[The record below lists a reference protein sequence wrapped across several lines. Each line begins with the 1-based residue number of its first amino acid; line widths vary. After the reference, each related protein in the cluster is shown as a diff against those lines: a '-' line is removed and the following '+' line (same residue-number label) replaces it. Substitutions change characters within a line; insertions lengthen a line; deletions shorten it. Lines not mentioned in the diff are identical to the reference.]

1 MSHYRPR
8 AGISA
13 YLAYL
18 KTPYA
23 ILGRG
28 LLLSSLL
35 LSMPLMAQNLGPVVN
50 TISPLLP
57 SPQQNQT
64 QQELQ
69 KQAPVP
75 IGEPPRP
82 LPVGLLPTTTLVPSR
97 AEVTVL
103 KLDDQLR
110 VTKPIPDSEALTF
123 TFSDEI
129 DGVVDRQMNLKGR
142 AQIRRN
148 NTIIKADEIN
158 YDPDTDIANLIGN
171 VELIKGNTQF
181 SGPRARFKVD
191 AREGEMDK
199 PNYELRDVRGRG
211 QANKLTIESADVFI
225 FDKATY
231 TTCSPD
237 NLDWYFTASQIE
249 VDQEQKQMT
258 GRNGVMRFFDVPI
271 AYAPYFSL
279 PTSNQRR
286 SGLLAPVIGY
296 NSNNGLDIAQPYYVN
311 IAPNR
316 DLTVTPR
323 YMNHRGTLLGGD
335 FRYIDPKYSG
345 TLSGQFMNY
354 DKILGRDR
362 WKYDWQQ
369 RQMLGRAWNG
379 YANVSKV
386 SDNLYPIDFS
396 YGIGG
401 AVTNQFRQEVGT
413 NYGGI
418 KNWNFTARAL
428 TFQTLQ
434 PDPTAPVTSPYNI
447 LPQVTANYRNARNV
461 GAPGSFSG
469 GFNRT
474 PDITFGADFTR
485 FSYNTNN
492 LYAPASGMPQGGS
505 FSQADRTVIRGS
517 IAMPQI
523 TPGYYLKPK
532 LSFQANQYS
541 GVLTNSPSTSI
552 NQSLNQP
559 IQGFALPT
567 FSLDSGLAFERD
579 ATEMKGF
586 FGRDMIVTMEPRAF
600 YVYTPFQSQ
609 AQTPL
614 FDTADAGFGITQI
627 FSENTFVGNDRV
639 ADNNKLTMGLT
650 SRVLET
656 NTGAERATVTLA
668 QRQDFTGQRVGLNG
682 TIQNPTRYSDT
693 LGASTVRLLGNFNLD
708 LFGQYNTQLNRFV
721 QSSVGAGWRPT
732 PGRSLN
738 FAYRN
743 VWNPPT
749 DGTNSGVTQTD
760 QYNAFGEWPVFKK
773 YRLLGRWGYD
783 ALTAKT
789 LNTLVGLQY
798 DADCWTARFAY
809 SQARNT
815 SQITTTQVLFQLE
828 FRGFASVGNNP
839 VDVMR
844 LNVPGYQPVAKPL
857 PPSPYENYQ

>member
-1 MSHYRPR
+1 
-8 AGISA
+8 
-13 YLAYL
+13 
-18 KTPYA
+18 
-23 ILGRG
+23 
-28 LLLSSLL
+28 
-35 LSMPLMAQNLGPVVN
+35 
-50 TISPLLP
+50 
-57 SPQQNQT
+57 
-64 QQELQ
+64 
-69 KQAPVP
+69 
-75 IGEPPRP
+75 
-82 LPVGLLPTTTLVPSR
+82 
-97 AEVTVL
+97 
-103 KLDDQLR
+103 
-110 VTKPIPDSEALTF
+110 
-123 TFSDEI
+123 
-129 DGVVDRQMNLKGR
+129 
-142 AQIRRN
+142 
-148 NTIIKADEIN
+148 
-158 YDPDTDIANLIGN
+158 
-171 VELIKGNTQF
+171 
-181 SGPRARFKVD
+181 
-191 AREGEMDK
+191 
-199 PNYELRDVRGRG
+199 
-211 QANKLTIESADVFI
+211 
-225 FDKATY
+225 
-231 TTCSPD
+231 
-237 NLDWYFTASQIE
+237 
-249 VDQEQKQMT
+249 
-258 GRNGVMRFFDVPI
+258 
-271 AYAPYFSL
+271 
-279 PTSNQRR
+279 
-286 SGLLAPVIGY
+286 
-296 NSNNGLDIAQPYYVN
+296 
-311 IAPNR
+311 
-316 DLTVTPR
+316 
-323 YMNHRGTLLGGD
+323 
-335 FRYIDPKYSG
+335 
-345 TLSGQFMNY
+345 
-354 DKILGRDR
+354 
-362 WKYDWQQ
+362 
-369 RQMLGRAWNG
+369 
-379 YANVSKV
+379 
-386 SDNLYPIDFS
+386 
-396 YGIGG
+396 
-401 AVTNQFRQEVGT
+401 
-413 NYGGI
+413 
-418 KNWNFTARAL
+418 
-428 TFQTLQ
+428 
-434 PDPTAPVTSPYNI
+434 
-447 LPQVTANYRNARNV
+447 
-461 GAPGSFSG
+461 
-469 GFNRT
+469 
-474 PDITFGADFTR
+474 
-485 FSYNTNN
+485 
-492 LYAPASGMPQGGS
+492 
-505 FSQADRTVIRGS
+505 
-517 IAMPQI
+517 MPQI

-541 GVLTNSPSTSI
+541 GILTNSPSTSI

-567 FSLDSGLAFERD
+567 LSLDSGLAFERD

-693 LGASTVRLLGNFNLD
+693 LGASTIRLLGNFNVD

-783 ALTAKT
+783 ALTTKT

-844 LNVPGYQPVAKPL
+844 LNVPGYQPIAKPL